1 MPDEQKRPA
10 DEDVDAPKKWRYFL
24 RANPQDAVN
33 FANQPPAQLAG
44 EAQFSVRD
52 DGRTDTFLFF

>member
-24 RANPQDAVN
+24 RPNPQNAAD
-33 FANQPPAQLAG
+33 FANSPPAQLAG
-44 EAQFSVRD
+44 EASFSVRD
-52 DGRTDTFLFF
+52 NGQTDTFLFY